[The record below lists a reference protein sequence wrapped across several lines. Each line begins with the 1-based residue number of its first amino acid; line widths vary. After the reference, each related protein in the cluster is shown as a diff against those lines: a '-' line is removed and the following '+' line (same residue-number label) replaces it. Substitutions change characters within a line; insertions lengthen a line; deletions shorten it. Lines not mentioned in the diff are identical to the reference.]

1 MSHLNLKTNGG
12 LQSTIEKIKLKNLK
26 PAFEAR
32 GFLSVSMVMI
42 MHEKYGMACSIEIRG
57 LLPDESARA
66 TF

>member
-1 MSHLNLKTNGG
+1 
-12 LQSTIEKIKLKNLK
+12 
-26 PAFEAR
+26 
-32 GFLSVSMVMI
+32 LSVSMVMI